1 MVLTKINGGLPEM
14 GNIGM
19 NRRQKFVEGKIREAF
34 GKRDMDVDQMIQ
46 DLAREGRST
55 SVF

>member
-1 MVLTKINGGLPEM
+1 MSSIGHNG
-14 GNIGM
+14 
-19 NRRQKFVEGKIREAF
+19 RQKFVEGKIREAF
-34 GKRDMDVDQMIQ
+34 GQRDMTVDEMIA